1 MPRSSR
7 ESTTGP
13 CGTSIATAT
22 TVALPAIQRITSH
35 SNARPAPLCE
45 CAFCCDA
52 AANMKNAGLM
62 PFRTPVDGSK
72 PCECLLVDHD
82 VPPVTHEPPQRLPS
96 LYRRSQARLPTGHP
110 LWPARRGTCPVQV
123 LEAQEISGSSQRVGP
138 PGRSI
143 MRRLTGDRVLLLLLV
158 RRHPGVDLQRPSSP
172 TPITSAPV
180 RRIRT

>member
-1 MPRSSR
+1 
-7 ESTTGP
+7 
-13 CGTSIATAT
+13 
-22 TVALPAIQRITSH
+22 
-35 SNARPAPLCE
+35 
-45 CAFCCDA
+45 
-52 AANMKNAGLM
+52 M

-96 LYRRSQARLPTGHP
+96 LYWRSQARLPTGHP

-143 MRRLTGDRVLLLLLV
+143 MRTGQAACERYREISKLSVGVIARTASGRPEAIADDERPGEVGPAHSSWEAGERSGTNREGVSGAKGRDQRECGPAKHGPDAEPGSRVTCAGPHTRSLN
-158 RRHPGVDLQRPSSP
+158 QE
-172 TPITSAPV
+172 
-180 RRIRT
+180 